1 MFLKNRF
8 ALHTFSFMAALLI
21 LGCTE
26 NAQNVMPQH
35 TAPIWPAL
43 LEKNDKIAIVAPAF
57 RDADAKEEKLIGQA
71 TEIFRAWGL
80 KVVLG
85 RSMGSKYG
93 AFAGDDSTRAAD
105 LQEMFDDPT
114 IRAIFTYKG
123 GYGSTRII
131 DRLDFTKFLQHPKW
145 VVGFSDITTI
155 LAKLHQLGV
164 VSVHGEMILHFPEP
178 AYQNSLISIKTIL
191 FAGGIALTAEPDVRN
206 RIGEAEAPVVGGN
219 LAVIG
224 TNIGTQSDLDTRGKI
239 LVIEELGEHLYALD
253 RMLCQLERTGK
264 LAHLAGLVVGGMVDT
279 KGTKA
284 QFGKDAYE
292 IIQSYVAPYAYPV
305 AYNFPIG
312 HAAPNIAFPHG
323 GMGKLCVR
331 EEKVILN
338 FW

>member
-8 ALHTFSFMAALLI
+8 ALHTFSFMAALLS

-26 NAQNVMPQH
+26 NSPSCAKPQH

-57 RDADAKEEKLIGQA
+57 RDTDAKEEEIIDQA
-71 TEIFRAWGL
+71 MRIFRAWGL

-85 RSMGSKYG
+85 RSIGSKYG

-164 VSVHGEMILHFPEP
+164 VSVHGEMILHFPDP

-191 FAGGIALTAEPDVRN
+191 FAGGVSRLLLNQMYA
-206 RIGEAEAPVVGGN
+206 
-219 LAVIG
+219 
-224 TNIGTQSDLDTRGKI
+224 
-239 LVIEELGEHLYALD
+239 IE
-253 RMLCQLERTGK
+253 
-264 LAHLAGLVVGGMVDT
+264 
-279 KGTKA
+279 
-284 QFGKDAYE
+284 
-292 IIQSYVAPYAYPV
+292 
-305 AYNFPIG
+305 
-312 HAAPNIAFPHG
+312 
-323 GMGKLCVR
+323 
-331 EEKVILN
+331 
-338 FW
+338 